1 MTTAAV
7 VLAAGEGSRFSGEG
21 HKLLAKVKG
30 RAVVTWSVEHALAA
44 GLAETIVVTGAV
56 DLLKVLPADVTVL
69 ENHQWA
75 DGQARSLR
83 TAVAYAEM
91 VGHDAIVVGLGDQP
105 LVPPS
110 AWREVAASDAVI
122 ATASFG
128 GERTPPVRLSA
139 DVWAELPIDGDE
151 GARALMRARPDLVV
165 EVECSGRALDVDT
178 LSDLQRVQREAQQW
192 LTAE

>member
-7 VLAAGEGSRFSGEG
+7 ILAAGEGSRYSGET

-30 RAVVTWSVEHALAA
+30 KAVVTWSVEHALAA
-44 GLAETIVVTGAV
+44 ELDETIVVTGAV
-56 DLLKVLPADVTVL
+56 ELLDVLPADVTVL
-69 ENHQWA
+69 HNHQWA

-83 TAVAYAEM
+83 CAVAYAEM
-91 VGHDAIVVGLGDQP
+91 AGHDALVVGLGDQP
-105 LVPPS
+105 LIPPS
-110 AWREVAASDAVI
+110 AWREVAASEAVI
-122 ATASFG
+122 ATASFS

-139 DVWAELPIDGDE
+139 DVWAALPIDGDE

-178 LSDLQRVQREAQQW
+178 LSDLQRVQREAAQW
-192 LTAE
+192 LTVE